1 MKTFEYQ
8 NQKQRN
14 YFEGWYLR
22 LIDPAQGI
30 NRSII
35 FALTKDALDPHAFL
49 QLFDAKDDACEYIRY
64 PLESFRVDG
73 DSMMIG
79 ANAISPT
86 HIRIE
91 EANFAC
97 DLKLTNPVTLT
108 PQFGTQSAMGF
119 VSYFPL
125 QTAQEV
131 VYLNASVKGTM
142 RVLDQEYTLD
152 GQNYI
157 EKTYGHRFPP
167 GHIWLQSAHFDV
179 PATYFSFS
187 VGVLPLMGMKV
198 KGWFAVLRHDK
209 DEYRF
214 AIYNLASLS
223 IVKATP
229 TDVELVIKRGRFRL
243 EVQACRSHWV
253 RLVGPTDGA
262 RMTQDVLESIDATI
276 TLNLYLNDALILN
289 TTGKFAGFE
298 NTFE

>member
-8 NQKQRN
+8 NQKPSN

-35 FALTKDALDPHAFL
+35 FAITKDPSDKHAFL
-49 QLFDAKDDACEYIRY
+49 QLFDAKDEACEYIRY
-64 PLESFRVDG
+64 PLASFRVDG
-73 DSMMIG
+73 DAIVIG
-79 ANAISPT
+79 PNAISPT

-142 RVLDQEYTLD
+142 RILSQTFIID

-187 VGVLPLMGMKV
+187 VGVLPILGMNI
-198 KGWFAVLRHDK
+198 KGWFAILRHDK

-214 AIYNLASLS
+214 AIYNLARLS

-243 EVQACRSHWV
+243 EVQANRSHWV
-253 RLVGPTDGA
+253 ALVGPTDGA
-262 RMTQDVLESIDATI
+262 KMTQEVLESIDATI
-276 TLNLYLNDALILN
+276 TLNLYFNDALILN
-289 TTGKFAGFE
+289 TTGQFAGFE
-298 NTFE
+298 NTFK